1 MMSLAKCLTNI
12 GKCQL
17 KKIKVCFRRNPS
29 QGGTFQEMGHKV
41 NSSDYL
47 VRFKHFKNYNKFC
60 GKISDSGLIQ
70 HGCC

>member
-1 MMSLAKCLTNI
+1 MFNKYWKMPI
-12 GKCQL
+12 
-17 KKIKVCFRRNPS
+17 KKIKVCFRRNPT